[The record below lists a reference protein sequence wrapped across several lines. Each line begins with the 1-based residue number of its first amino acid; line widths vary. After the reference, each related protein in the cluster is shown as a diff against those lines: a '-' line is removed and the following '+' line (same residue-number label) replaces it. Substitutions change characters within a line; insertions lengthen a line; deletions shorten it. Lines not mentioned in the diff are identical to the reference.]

1 MASRFVVRLT
11 VSSSGERMPVLVWRS
26 SGLPHFDANLFALLM
41 MRMRGRAAS
50 TAEQAL
56 RAVGLLLDFQAERN
70 IDWSARLASG
80 RLFQNE
86 EIDALTVH
94 LRQAIRASGS
104 PGQGPHRTVVAFAGG
119 LDRRGHGEVQGEVSA
134 TRLSYVAAYLEWY
147 ADARLRA
154 MRLPLQTAALLL
166 QRVQADLR
174 ALRKRRDS
182 ASGTS
187 NVRQGLTSEQQKLLL
202 DICAGAGVR
211 NPWKQEFVQ
220 VRNALLVRWLLALG
234 LRRGELLGVTLDQ
247 LDMQRRR
254 VNIVL
259 RPDDPS
265 DSRLYQPNAKTRGRT
280 LDLPSDL
287 AVATHDFIVKHRS
300 KIKSARGHGFLFT
313 SSSGAPLALD
323 TVAAIFLDIR
333 RAAAGRLPAVTP
345 HTLRYTWNDAFS
357 AFCDVQK
364 VPANDERRHREYLMG
379 WAPGSEAAAVYTK
392 RHVEESARKALLQM
406 SR

>member
-1 MASRFVVRLT
+1 
-11 VSSSGERMPVLVWRS
+11 MPVLVYRS

-50 TAEQAL
+50 TIEQAL
-56 RAVGLLLDFQAERN
+56 RAVGLLLDFQAERS

-86 EIDALTVH
+86 ELDALAVH
-94 LRQAIRASGS
+94 LRQAIRV
-104 PGQGPHRTVVAFAGG
+104 PGCSVQGFGRAVISFAGRN
-119 LDRRGHGEVQGEVSA
+119 RRSNGEVQGEVSA
-134 TRLSYVAAYLEWY
+134 TRLSYVATYLEWY
-147 ADARLRA
+147 ADAQLRA
-154 MRLPLQTAALLL
+154 MRLPLQTAALLS

-182 ASGTS
+182 TTGTANAQRS
-187 NVRQGLTSEQQKLLL
+187 LTGEQKQLLL
-202 DICAGAGVR
+202 EICDSASVR
-211 NPWKQEFVQ
+211 NPWTQEFVQ

-265 DSRLYQPNAKTRGRT
+265 DPRPYQPNAKTRART
-280 LDLPSDL
+280 LELPSDL
-287 AVATHDFIVKHRS
+287 AVATHNFVVRHRS

-313 SSSGAPLALD
+313 SSSGAPLSLD
-323 TVAAIFLDIR
+323 TVTAVFLDIR
-333 RAAAGRLPAVTP
+333 RAAAGRLPAVTA
-345 HTLRYTWNDAFS
+345 HTLRHTWNHEFS
-357 AFCDVQK
+357 AFCDLQK
-364 VPANDERRHREYLMG
+364 VTADEERRHREYLMG

>member
-1 MASRFVVRLT
+1 
-11 VSSSGERMPVLVWRS
+11 MPVLVCRS

-104 PGQGPHRTVVAFAGG
+104 PGQGPHRTVVAFAAGR
-119 LDRRGHGEVQGEVSA
+119 DRRGHDEVQGEVSA
-134 TRLSYVAAYLEWY
+134 TRLSYVATYLEWY
-147 ADARLRA
+147 ADARLRE
-154 MRLPLQTAALLL
+154 MRLPMQTAALLL

-182 ASGTS
+182 TPGTLNARRS
-187 NVRQGLTSEQQKLLL
+187 LTGEQKQLLL
-202 DICAGAGVR
+202 DISDVASVR
-211 NPWKQEFVQ
+211 NPWTQEFVQ

-265 DSRLYQPNAKTRGRT
+265 DPRRYQPNAKTRARA

-287 AVATHDFIVKHRS
+287 AVATQNFIVKQRS
-300 KIKSARGHGFLFT
+300 QIKGARTHGFLFT
-313 SSSGAPLALD
+313 SSSGAPLSLD
-323 TVAAIFLDIR
+323 TVAAVFMDIR
-333 RAAAGRLPAVTP
+333 TAAAGLLPAVTA
-345 HTLRYTWNDAFS
+345 HTLRHTWNDEFS
-357 AFCDVQK
+357 AFCDMQK
-364 VPANDERRHREYLMG
+364 VAANDERRHREYLMG

-392 RHVEESARKALLQM
+392 RHIEESARQALLQM
-406 SR
+406 SRRVKVE